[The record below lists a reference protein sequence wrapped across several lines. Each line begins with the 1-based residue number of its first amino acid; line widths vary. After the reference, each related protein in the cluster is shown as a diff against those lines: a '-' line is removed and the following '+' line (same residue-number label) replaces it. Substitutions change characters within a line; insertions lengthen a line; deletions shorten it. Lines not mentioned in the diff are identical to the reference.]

1 MYDELRRVARRYIRD
16 DRAENKL
23 QTMALVNEVYLRLLD
38 VKNVDC
44 KLVEL
49 RYFGGLTEAGI
60 AEVLKISPRTIRR
73 DWEFAKSWLIREPS
87 Q

>member
-1 MYDELRRVARRYIRD
+1 MS
-16 DRAENKL
+16 
-23 QTMALVNEVYLRLLD
+23 TGS
-38 VKNVDC
+38 

-73 DWEFAKSWLIREPS
+73 DWEFAKSWLIRELS